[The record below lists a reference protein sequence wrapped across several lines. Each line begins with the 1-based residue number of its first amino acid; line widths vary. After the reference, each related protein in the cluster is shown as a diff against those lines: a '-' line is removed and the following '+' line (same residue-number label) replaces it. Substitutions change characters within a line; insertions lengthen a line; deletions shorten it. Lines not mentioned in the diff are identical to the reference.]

1 MAFFGPNNKLLI
13 GDNGIVISSFDS
25 DGVSATTI
33 ASTEFSITS
42 SNPDAGANFGESVAV
57 GSGRIV
63 VGEPKFDYSSVDD
76 IGSVYIYN
84 LDGALA
90 STEIYGAI
98 LSSST
103 YLGGS
108 VAVGG
113 GRIASGNSGSG
124 NFSGL
129 YTWDLDGENRS
140 GLQGS
145 AQMTTTV
152 DIGSGKLV
160 VGHRA
165 YDSAPYDGKIE
176 IWDIYDNHAGS
187 NENMLANQT
196 PITIVSPDSSGSM
209 LFGSEVSVGH
219 GKILSTSLP
228 LNSNSNPIHL
238 FDAHGNFIKGLKPAD
253 WGSVDYYGGGGNYH
267 PHATDIGCGLMIVG
281 AYLADSDGVAGG
293 KAYVYDLNGNEK
305 FQLIASDRIQND
317 WFGMGVAI
325 GSNRIAVGA
334 SGWNND
340 QGKVYIYN
348 LQGDSVEQ
356 ITASDGA
363 AGDEFGT
370 SLAFGNNRLIV
381 GAPKASSAAGKVYGY
396 KLDGTTDT
404 YFEDVLDTVGN
415 NKWA

>member
-13 GDNGIVISSFDS
+13 GDDGIVISSFDS
-25 DGVSATTI
+25 AGVSATTI
-33 ASTEFSITS
+33 TSTEFAITS
-42 SNPDAGANFGESVAV
+42 PNPDAAANFGASVAV

-63 VGEPKFDYSSVDD
+63 VGEPLFDYPSVDNL
-76 IGSVYIYN
+76 GSVYIYD
-84 LDGALA
+84 LDGTLA
-90 STEIYGAI
+90 SSEIYGAI
-98 LSSST
+98 FSSST
-103 YLGGS
+103 HLGGS

-124 NFSGL
+124 SLAGL

-145 AQMTTTV
+145 AQITTTV

-165 YDSAPYDGKIE
+165 YDSGDFDGKIE
-176 IWDIYDNHAGS
+176 IWNVYDNHNR
-187 NENMLANQT
+187 NEIMLADQT
-196 PITIVSPDSSGSM
+196 PITVVSPDSSGSL

-238 FDAHGNFIKGLKPAD
+238 FDVHGNFIKGLKPAD

-305 FQLIASDRIQND
+305 FQLIASDRSSND

-363 AGDEFGT
+363 AGDGFGT

-381 GAPKASSAAGKVYGY
+381 GAPEASSGAGKVYGY

-404 YFEDVLDTVGN
+404 YFEDVLDTTGN
-415 NKWA
+415 QKF